1 MRSCVCKA
9 PRLKEHESTQRSFRQ
24 ELCHLAKPRICS
36 RGENDGACKVK
47 PQHKGS
53 QEEPTT
59 RQAEDGPDPPLRHRT
74 KVRSRGDTEERQ
86 LGQGQR
92 ASGRLS
98 CWAPG
103 LVRAVVGSGVGFR
116 SQAGGLPLGS
126 GGQGGQA
133 VARGPHAPASA
144 SAGGRGEE
152 RRQGCVSDGGH

>member
-53 QEEPTT
+53 QEESTT

-98 CWAPG
+98 CWG
-103 LVRAVVGSGVGFR
+103 SRASSGCRGVGGGVPVPGR
-116 SQAGGLPLGS
+116 WPPSWVRRAGWPGC
-126 GGQGGQA
+126 
-133 VARGPHAPASA
+133 GPGPTRHSLRLCRRP
-144 SAGGRGEE
+144 GRGEE
-152 RRQGCVSDGGH
+152 ARLRL